1 MNEARRPYPAV
12 ATLAVILVITAAWWT
27 LALWPPTVDGPA
39 WIERTRLACFGASP
53 GGLPNAGGWMVMTGQ
68 PLGMLGILF
77 VVWGKDVVEG
87 LRGLQR
93 LATGQLVI
101 GAALAGIVAGLAAV
115 ALRVSS
121 ADARPFDVNT
131 TTRLASQLTRISD
144 TVPTMRL
151 ADQTGR
157 VLDLAEL
164 RGKTVLVT
172 FAYAHCETVC
182 PLVVMDLL
190 DVQDRIRRDVFGFSP
205 VTDSAALAAAL
216 PEIVIVTL
224 DPLRDT
230 PSRLPSIVEQWKLGL
245 NAHVLSG
252 PVEEVERAL
261 NAWRVPRV
269 RNSSTGD
276 YSHPTMVY
284 VIGPDGRITYVTTGG
299 ADIIAAAVK
308 AI

>member
-1 MNEARRPYPAV
+1 MAV
-12 ATLAVILVITAAWWT
+12 ATLAVILLITAAWWT
-27 LALWPPTVDGPA
+27 LALWPPTLAGPE
-39 WIERTRLACFGASP
+39 WVERTRLACFGANP

-68 PLGMLGILF
+68 PLAMLGILF
-77 VVWGKDVVEG
+77 VVWGREGREG
-87 LRGLQR
+87 LRGLQQ
-93 LATGQLVI
+93 LASGQLAI
-101 GAALAGIVAGLAAV
+101 GIGMAGIVAGLAGV
-115 ALRVSS
+115 TMRVSK
-121 ADARPFDVNT
+121 ADAQPFEVNT
-131 TTRLASQLTRISD
+131 ATRLASQLTRISD

-182 PLVVMDLL
+182 PLVVMDLI
-190 DVQDRIRRDVFGFSP
+190 DVQDRIRRDVFGFAP
-205 VTDSAALAAAL
+205 VTDSVALAAAL

-230 PSRLPSIVEQWKLGL
+230 PSRLPSIVTQWKLGL

-252 PVEEVERAL
+252 DVEAVERVL
-261 NAWRVPRV
+261 NAWRIPRV
-269 RNSSTGD
+269 RNSATGD

-284 VIGPDGRITYVTTGG
+284 VIGPDGRITYVTPGG